1 MKLLMGRIFKRLFFS
16 FLWMEH
22 SLLYIDRF
30 FSSSNTEKVHTK
42 MLDFQF
48 PLISFHKNSFLKP
61 KIKLINQHKRKTEVK
76 TNDKKKL
83 THEGLR
89 NEWKKEKK
97 TTEENS
103 HTETHI
109 ACNVSVHFDG
119 KNYIFNRFS
128 SH

>member
-1 MKLLMGRIFKRLFFS
+1 
-16 FLWMEH
+16 MEH

-89 NEWKKEKK
+89 NE
-97 TTEENS
+97 
-103 HTETHI
+103 
-109 ACNVSVHFDG
+109 
-119 KNYIFNRFS
+119 
-128 SH
+128 